1 MSNRFLRL
9 GKTLVVGRSMI
20 WGNPL
25 AAGVVFAIVI
35 SLFVLMSLLL
45 RDVNQ
50 IALPTAVSNSTTV
63 AALQAE
69 SPTATPPVS
78 SLSSGSPTPAATVLA
93 TQAAV
98 ATVLPAAA
106 GTSTSTATAT
116 LSPAPTLTPTISP
129 TPTTTPTP
137 TATEPYVPVSVFPSD
152 IEIGAPDNVTG
163 RIVLFPARLRAGPS
177 TQDDVLARLG
187 QDVQVT
193 IGGIIASST
202 WVLLKVTDPRTE
214 EVGKEGWMAIE
225 LMEIDGDL
233 TTLLRYTDEGIR
245 IRPFGSR
252 PPGIGIRVTPSL
264 LATTEPVTTTLTA
277 TLTATPTEPPT
288 ITATPLAT
296 LTPTSSATATA
307 TATATPSVTPTPTA
321 TATATFTPTPIP
333 TPTATATA
341 TATAT
346 LTPTPI
352 PTPTLTPTPT
362 RASSAQATDYIPTES
377 SAVPLQPAQAPPPQ
391 ADEFA
396 ATVLDETD
404 PTDLT
409 EPVSVRTDSGE
420 VLQLAFDPVE
430 DQVMMWSGIFGASRG
445 EWLDAAA
452 DFLWPGA
459 RVYVAGRRDDGERV
473 IVSSVRVVS
482 PPEFQRVRRMDVP
495 TFGAARKSG
504 KAVALLGRRGDPGVF
519 LLHQDGVVTV
529 VRETGQSVLPIHGGA
544 EGFVVPDAN
553 APADRNGFLYV
564 RGDGIGL
571 SFQAYPFQGV
581 RGIAADGRGDLWWI
595 EVPHVGL
602 AQWRLWHYDSQNG
615 QIVLRVQASTSL
627 LGGRANSTIEPTLIA
642 VLSGAGEV
650 RSFVID
656 TADLDAGRQYTGLY
670 RVELNADGE
679 IDARRLA
686 PEGIYR
692 GPFQLS
698 PGSRRLAHLAF
709 DPQHPSLT
717 VGFVRPANQLWV
729 REMAANGAG
738 ARGRLSAQTQT
749 RFEFFAP
756 QLAWRDDDRLLLA
769 RSRFSPQGVF
779 SLEIFGITEVDLR
792 QTGAAARSSYLYPLG
807 DVVGDYAACADD
819 SVLISVRSGN
829 RVPRLEEWSGE
840 GRPQMRGQ
848 LPGYFDRIFLCW
860 QNYSGPVRIR
870 R

>member
-1 MSNRFLRL
+1 MNNRFLRF
-9 GKTLVVGRSMI
+9 GKTLADGRSLI

-35 SLFVLMSLLL
+35 SLFMLMSLLL
-45 RDVNQ
+45 RDVNRV
-50 IALPTAVSNSTTV
+50 ALPTAVSRSTTV

-69 SPTATPPVS
+69 SPTTTPPVS
-78 SLSSGSPTPAATVLA
+78 SLSIDRPLALTDSPTPGATALA
-93 TQAAV
+93 THTGV
-98 ATVLPAAA
+98 ATVPPTAT

-116 LSPAPTLTPTISP
+116 VSPSPTLTPTISV
-129 TPTTTPTP
+129 TPTATPTP
-137 TATEPYVPVSVFPSD
+137 TATEPYVPISVFPSE

-163 RIVLFPARLRAGPS
+163 SIVLFPARLRAGPS

-187 QDVQVT
+187 QDVQAT
-193 IGGIIASST
+193 IGGIVASGT

-214 EVGKEGWMAIE
+214 LDGKEGWMAVE

-233 TTLLRYTDEGIR
+233 TTLLPYTDEGIR

-264 LATTEPVTTTLTA
+264 VATTELVTTTF
-277 TLTATPTEPPT
+277 TATPTGLLT

-296 LTPTSSATATA
+296 LTPTPTD
-307 TATATPSVTPTPTA
+307 TATATPSVTPTPT
-321 TATATFTPTPIP
+321 P
-333 TPTATATA
+333 TPTATATVTFTPTPTPTPTA

-346 LTPTPI
+346 LTPTP
-352 PTPTLTPTPT
+352 TPTPT
-362 RASSAQATDYIPTES
+362 RATSAQAADYDYIPTES
-377 SAVPLQPAQAPPPQ
+377 SAVVLQPAQVPSPQ
-391 ADEFA
+391 PDEFV
-396 ATVLDETD
+396 ATILGETVPND
-404 PTDLT
+404 FA
-409 EPVSVRTDSGE
+409 EPISVRTDSGE
-420 VLQLAFDPVE
+420 VLLLEIDPVE
-430 DQVMMWSGIFGASRG
+430 EQVVMWSGIFGASQG
-445 EWLDAAA
+445 EWLDAGA
-452 DFLWPGA
+452 DFLWSGTQ
-459 RVYVAGRRDDGERV
+459 VYVAGRKDDGGRV
-473 IVSSVRVVS
+473 IVSGVRVVS
-482 PPEFQRVRRMDVP
+482 PPEFQRVKRMDVP
-495 TFGAARKSG
+495 TFRAARKSG

-529 VRETGQSVLPIHGGA
+529 VRETGQSVLPIYDGA

-595 EVPHVGL
+595 EVPQVGL

-627 LGGRANSTIEPTLIA
+627 LGGRANNTIEPTLVA
-642 VLSGAGEV
+642 VLSGAGEA

-679 IDARRLA
+679 IDVRRLA

-698 PGSRRLAHLAF
+698 PGNSRLAHLAY

-717 VGFVRPANQLWV
+717 VGFVRPSNQLWV
-729 REMAANGAG
+729 REMTANGAG

-779 SLEIFGITEVDLR
+779 SLEIFGITEVDLL
-792 QTGAAARSSYLYPLG
+792 QTGSAARSSYLYPLG
-807 DVVGDYAACADD
+807 DVVGDFAACADD

-848 LPGYFDRIFLCW
+848 LPGYFDRVFLCW
-860 QNYSGPVRIR
+860 QRYSGPVRIR

>member
-1 MSNRFLRL
+1 
-9 GKTLVVGRSMI
+9 V
-20 WGNPL
+20 
-25 AAGVVFAIVI
+25 
-35 SLFVLMSLLL
+35 
-45 RDVNQ
+45 
-50 IALPTAVSNSTTV
+50 
-63 AALQAE
+63 ALQPAQV
-69 SPTATPPVS
+69 TPPE
-78 SLSSGSPTPAATVLA
+78 ADEF
-93 TQAAV
+93 V
-98 ATVLPAAA
+98 ATVL
-106 GTSTSTATAT
+106 G
-116 LSPAPTLTPTISP
+116 
-129 TPTTTPTP
+129 
-137 TATEPYVPVSVFPSD
+137 E
-152 IEIGAPDNVTG
+152 
-163 RIVLFPARLRAGPS
+163 
-177 TQDDVLARLG
+177 
-187 QDVQVT
+187 
-193 IGGIIASST
+193 
-202 WVLLKVTDPRTE
+202 
-214 EVGKEGWMAIE
+214 
-225 LMEIDGDL
+225 
-233 TTLLRYTDEGIR
+233 
-245 IRPFGSR
+245 
-252 PPGIGIRVTPSL
+252 
-264 LATTEPVTTTLTA
+264 
-277 TLTATPTEPPT
+277 
-288 ITATPLAT
+288 
-296 LTPTSSATATA
+296 
-307 TATATPSVTPTPTA
+307 
-321 TATATFTPTPIP
+321 
-333 TPTATATA
+333 
-341 TATAT
+341 
-346 LTPTPI
+346 
-352 PTPTLTPTPT
+352 
-362 RASSAQATDYIPTES
+362 
-377 SAVPLQPAQAPPPQ
+377 AVPI
-391 ADEFA
+391 
-396 ATVLDETD
+396 
-404 PTDLT
+404 DLAK
-409 EPVSVRTDSGE
+409 PISVRTDSGE
-420 VLQLAFDPVE
+420 VLLLEIDPVGE
-430 DQVMMWSGIFGASRG
+430 QVEMWSGIFGASQG
-445 EWLDAAA
+445 EWLGASA
-452 DFLWPGA
+452 DFLWPGT
-459 RVYVAGRRDDGERV
+459 RVYVAGRQDDDGRV
-473 IVSSVRVVS
+473 VVSNVRVVS
-482 PPEFQRVRRMDVP
+482 LPAFERVKRMDVP
-495 TFGAARKSG
+495 TFGAAWQEG
-504 KAVALLGRRGDPGVF
+504 KAVALLGRRGDPGIF
-519 LLHQDGVVTV
+519 LLQQDGAVTV
-529 VRETGQSVLPIHGGA
+529 VKETGQSVLPVHNGA
-544 EGFVVPDAN
+544 QGFVIPDAN

-571 SFQAYPFQGV
+571 TVRTYPFQSV
-581 RGIAADGRGDLWWI
+581 RGIVADWRGDLWWI
-595 EVPHVGL
+595 EIPQVDL
-602 AQWRLWHYDSQNG
+602 AQWRLWHYDSQAG

-642 VLSGAGEV
+642 VLSGAGEA